1 MGKKDII
8 LNDFIADPHIF
19 ADLINGCCFHG
30 SRVIQ
35 PEELHPLDCAQA
47 TKSNQGNYSKQ
58 FRDIKKLLYRNA
70 PAAVLAVEK
79 QEHRDFRMPVRCMR
93 YDADEYGR
101 QIKAIIADHK
111 ERKGVAFF
119 DEADL
124 LLPVFTIVVY
134 YGSEEWQHPACIH
147 DILDFS
153 EVPTLLRQE
162 IPDYPLRVYSV
173 KKDMDVDLF
182 HTELREVMGILQRVD
197 DTKAMKTFISEN
209 KDTFSK
215 MTERGFEVI
224 VTCTNSRK
232 LKKYKMEQSEGG
244 VVDMCKAFDEWMEDC
259 RDEGAKKG
267 ESRLALLI
275 QKLAEEDR
283 IPDIL
288 RAAEDA
294 ALRKRLYKKYGL

>member
-47 TKSNQGNYSKQ
+47 TKSKQ

-70 PAAVLAVEK
+70 PAAVLAVEN

-111 ERKGVAFF
+111 ERKGVAYF

-124 LLPVFTIVVY
+124 LLPVV
-134 YGSEEWQHPACIH
+134 
-147 DILDFS
+147 
-153 EVPTLLRQE
+153 TL
-162 IPDYPLRVYSV
+162 
-173 KKDMDVDLF
+173 
-182 HTELREVMGILQRVD
+182 
-197 DTKAMKTFISEN
+197 
-209 KDTFSK
+209 
-215 MTERGFEVI
+215 
-224 VTCTNSRK
+224 
-232 LKKYKMEQSEGG
+232 
-244 VVDMCKAFDEWMEDC
+244 VVD
-259 RDEGAKKG
+259 
-267 ESRLALLI
+267 
-275 QKLAEEDR
+275 
-283 IPDIL
+283 
-288 RAAEDA
+288 
-294 ALRKRLYKKYGL
+294 